1 MRIDKPSCGLAGN
14 LARLLAAFMLLLVAF
29 GARADSGD
37 DICFPLYAR
46 AGAIPGDKDCPL
58 IAASQ
63 TSTGMGTYFC
73 TANAQE
79 MIARYCK
86 GPDPV
91 LPEDSCP
98 VADPIYPANGQ
109 VTLSENDFRSGDG
122 IPLTFTRSYL
132 SSPFLNS
139 ATSMGSGWVNN
150 WQRRLNVAGA
160 SGSSPKVIAYR
171 ANSQPLTF
179 LLTGGQWRTSSFS
192 GLAISQNGS
201 GWTLTD
207 LTTDTAES
215 YSAQGVLLSE
225 TTHTGFTRTLTYDGA
240 GRLTAINQRAAG
252 AVPKYELLSIK
263 LEYDTSGRIYRMT
276 DPSGGLTQYG
286 YDGSSNLVS
295 VTWPDGYVRRYV
307 YDDSRFK
314 NSLTGVIDE
323 SGSRIATW
331 TYDVRGRATA
341 ASHPDTTQ
349 NVQFSYD
356 NSSTTMS
363 WSNESG
369 TMNYASV
376 AGMLRLTGGSTT
388 DGNESRNLDAN
399 GNLLQKTAPDGV
411 AVYSYDSVGRPARA
425 AVSSA
430 SGMVITSVR
439 YADATSLHPSLVATP
454 GKMRAFAYDAGG
466 NVTGYSEFDTSDTT
480 GASGF
485 DATGTGNK
493 LTVGARYDAN
503 NRLAQATVYVN
514 GVKTE
519 DWHYFSDS
527 TGNINT
533 AQDVVSGWL
542 FGTQS
547 RDAANRPTSLTGNYR
562 EARLTYDK
570 RGRVSKFTYDEQA
583 RPSTGGLHRFLTVN
597 YAYTPDGRVASRTGT
612 VARNGSSAEAITS
625 DEIDRWI
632 SSYESGADPI
642 GPPANLSGSLKALK
656 AGGSTAITPVCSECY
671 VFTKAKLAWKLFYRG
686 LTVTQSGQ
694 PVTGDVPELQIA
706 AQEQVPFPIL
716 MPDQNGQSKRAVLY
730 AQLFQANGDSD
741 SGFVK
746 CAMSRRCAKVYQKC
760 IEHCSD
766 TTLPT
771 LGGTGI
777 PFFRCKNKC
786 IADNGC

>member
-1 MRIDKPSCGLAGN
+1 
-14 LARLLAAFMLLLVAF
+14 MLLLVAF
-29 GARADSGD
+29 GARADYTSDCTSRYAKSGATQGSKWCALD
-37 DICFPLYAR
+37 
-46 AGAIPGDKDCPL
+46 
-58 IAASQ
+58 AASN
-63 TSTGMGTYFC
+63 SPG
-73 TANAQE
+73 
-79 MIARYCK
+79 
-86 GPDPV
+86 GPGGYACLNDIDLIKKWCAGETDPQ
-91 LPEDSCP
+91 PEDSCP
-98 VADPIYPANGQ
+98 VADPIYPANGM

-122 IPLTFTRSYL
+122 IPLTFIRSYL

-139 ATSMGSGWVNN
+139 ATAMGPGWINN
-150 WQRRLNVAGA
+150 WQRQLNVAGA

-171 ANSQPLTF
+171 ANGQPLTF

-192 GLAISQNGS
+192 GFAISQNGS

-207 LTTDTAES
+207 LTTDTVES
-215 YSAQGVLLSE
+215 YSAQGAMLSE

-240 GRLTAINQRAAG
+240 GRLTAINQRAAD
-252 AVPKYELLSIK
+252 AVPKYELLTIK
-263 LEYDTSGRIYRMT
+263 LDYDTQGRINRMT
-276 DPSGGLTQYG
+276 NPSGGLTQYG
-286 YDGSSNLVS
+286 YDANNNLVS

-314 NSLTGVIDE
+314 NLLTGVVDE

-331 TYDVRGRATA
+331 TYDERGRATA

-349 NVQFSYD
+349 NVQFSYG
-356 NSSTTMS
+356 NNLTTMS

-369 TMNYASV
+369 TINYASI
-376 AGMLRLTGGSTT
+376 AGMLRLTGGSTA

-399 GNLLQKTAPDGV
+399 GNLLQKTAPAGT
-411 AVYSYDSVGRPARA
+411 AAYSYDPVGRPVRA

-430 SGMVITSVR
+430 SGTVITTVR
-439 YADATSLHPSLVATP
+439 YADATSLHPALVATP
-454 GKMRAFAYDAGG
+454 GKMRAFVYDASG
-466 NVTGYSEFDTSDTT
+466 NVTGYSEFDTSDIT

-485 DATGTGNK
+485 AATGTGNK

-519 DWHYFSDS
+519 DWYYFSDS

-542 FGTQS
+542 FGTQN
-547 RDAANRPTSLTGNYR
+547 RDAANRATSLTGNYR

-570 RGRVSKFTYDEQA
+570 RGRVSQFSYDEQA

-612 VARNGSSAEAITS
+612 VARNGGSAEPITS
-625 DEIDRWI
+625 DDIDQWI
-632 SSYESGADPI
+632 SNYESGADPV

-656 AGGSTAITPVCSECY
+656 ASGLTAIPPVCAECY

-686 LTVTQSGQ
+686 LTVTPAGQ
-694 PVTGDVPELQIA
+694 PVRGDVPELQIA

-730 AQLFQANGDSD
+730 AQLFQANSDSD
-741 SGFVK
+741 PGFVK
-746 CAMSRRCAKVYQKC
+746 CALSGRCAKVYQKC
-760 IEHCSD
+760 IEYCAD

-771 LGGTGI
+771 PGGTGI